1 MNLQQA
7 MDYAENADFKK
18 ETIAYLGKWQR
29 RYCAFI
35 MTYEMVDWEIEPED
49 NGPRYSIEYVGSALF
64 DAYCVDGETYYGA
77 DINELTD
84 DIIELIS
91 PDELKFRVYQ
101 HPVVSEVVPYIYS
114 ELLPDMMPDYDA
126 GLDPQ
131 FYQHQVD
138 RVLHYLN
145 SQGKL

>member
-1 MNLQQA
+1 MNIKQA
-7 MDYAENADFKK
+7 MEYAQHADFKK
-18 ETIAYLGKWQR
+18 ETIAHMCRWQGQ
-29 RYCAFI
+29 YCVFI
-35 MTYEMVDWEIEPED
+35 LTYEMITDEEPED
-49 NGPRYSIEYVGSALF
+49 NGPRYSIEYVGSSLF
-64 DAYCVDGETYYGA
+64 DAYCAEGETYYGA

-114 ELLPDMMPDYDA
+114 ELLPEMMPDYDA

-145 SQGKL
+145 NTAA